1 MMNASAVGG
10 DDDDEDDEGFE
21 DDDRALLG
29 EEGMEDSG
37 GGGGEEGAEGSSG
50 VMTMAQHERIRQ
62 ASTTSNGPTPVASG
76 SGSGS
81 SAGKKVVEGKGKQAV
96 VAAKAREKR
105 NGSVSDN
112 GTIEPPLPPQSQSR
126 PPSNESPY
134 SSQPPQPPNYPPPY
148 PPTSSNSNPSSEYPP
163 YSLPPPSN
171 PHNQQPNP
179 YSFLSGFPPPPN
191 QYAPQNHFPS
201 QFPQHPPHQHPH
213 GLPPPPNPADLFSM
227 GLFGNA
233 PPPPGMIPNNNSSSQ
248 NGGGGGGNP
257 MNFFG
262 GPQGGGGNFNFGGGP
277 PGGYPNPFGSNFPM
291 PGMNGYPSSS
301 SAENSSQVGGG
312 GVPNW
317 FGSSNPMLAALA
329 QQQRAEATAH
339 WHQQRQ
345 SLMIDQNPGM
355 RPVSRTS
362 NSRQSP
368 EQPQQQRAPSRQDSN
383 GSTSASKPRL
393 IVAIPKESNVEEGRK
408 KGLVTA
414 GGASILGRGFEGK
427 GEGKEVEENTEKEG
441 EGRQDEEDEES
452 QVRNENPLL
461 SISLRMLIG
470 EDVDVYSLQQF
481 LDQLSPLT

>member
-1 MMNASAVGG
+1 
-10 DDDDEDDEGFE
+10 
-21 DDDRALLG
+21 
-29 EEGMEDSG
+29 
-37 GGGGEEGAEGSSG
+37 
-50 VMTMAQHERIRQ
+50 
-62 ASTTSNGPTPVASG
+62 
-76 SGSGS
+76 
-81 SAGKKVVEGKGKQAV
+81 
-96 VAAKAREKR
+96 
-105 NGSVSDN
+105 
-112 GTIEPPLPPQSQSR
+112 
-126 PPSNESPY
+126 
-134 SSQPPQPPNYPPPY
+134 
-148 PPTSSNSNPSSEYPP
+148 
-163 YSLPPPSN
+163 
-171 PHNQQPNP
+171 
-179 YSFLSGFPPPPN
+179 
-191 QYAPQNHFPS
+191 
-201 QFPQHPPHQHPH
+201 
-213 GLPPPPNPADLFSM
+213 
-227 GLFGNA
+227 
-233 PPPPGMIPNNNSSSQ
+233 
-248 NGGGGGGNP
+248 
-257 MNFFG
+257 
-262 GPQGGGGNFNFGGGP
+262 
-277 PGGYPNPFGSNFPM
+277 
-291 PGMNGYPSSS
+291 
-301 SAENSSQVGGG
+301 
-312 GVPNW
+312 
-317 FGSSNPMLAALA
+317 MLAALA

-368 EQPQQQRAPSRQDSN
+368 EQPQQQQRAPSRQDSN